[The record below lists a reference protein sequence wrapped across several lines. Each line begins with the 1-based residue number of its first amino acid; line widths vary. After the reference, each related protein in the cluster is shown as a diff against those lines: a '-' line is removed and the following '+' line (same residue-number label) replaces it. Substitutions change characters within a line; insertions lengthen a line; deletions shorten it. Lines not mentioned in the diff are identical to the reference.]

1 MRKKERQ
8 RIIRRLLSTNDL
20 ETQEDF
26 VKILSNQ
33 NIWVTQATIS
43 RDIKEMQLV
52 KVPSPN
58 GGYRYSLPTQ
68 KNVDTEKKL
77 VQSIQDSFV
86 SIDTQDKLVFMK
98 VLPGSGPII
107 SSLLYQLKNDD
118 VFGTLGDDN
127 TVLVICVSDSAAEA
141 FKNRVNEMLKG
152 I

>member
-141 FKNRVNEMLKG
+141 LKNRVNEMLKG